1 MKQIL
6 IIDDEADIRSMLKEY
21 LEMEGYLVYTAE
33 DGEEALS
40 KMNGETDL
48 ILLDVNM
55 PGMDGYEVC
64 EKIRNIVGCPILFL
78 TARTEETD
86 RVNGFKAGE
95 TITS

>member
-40 KMNGETDL
+40 KMNGGNGSDSA
-48 ILLDVNM
+48 
-55 PGMDGYEVC
+55 GC
-64 EKIRNIVGCPILFL
+64 EYAG
-78 TARTEETD
+78 
-86 RVNGFKAGE
+86 NGRL
-95 TITS
+95 